1 MSRKTTVYLPDE
13 LKLAVERNA
22 RLRGLSEAEV
32 IRQAIEGALQAP
44 RPTPGLLDAEPFA
57 ARTDDLLAGF
67 GER

>member
-13 LKLAVERNA
+13 LKLAVERAA
-22 RLRGLSEAEV
+22 RVRNLPEAEI

-44 RPTPGLLDAEPFA
+44 RPTPGFLDAEPLA
-57 ARTDDLLAGF
+57 ARADELLVGF